1 MTVSWTS
8 RRAQLA
14 LRLVPKAL
22 IGLAFAH
29 PPRLPGPVL
38 PGFVRRAMST
48 TSYDVGRAQVATATP
63 GDALPGRHV
72 VLLHGGAYVLT
83 SPPAHWR
90 LLLGLARRARCR
102 VSYVEYPLA
111 PEHTVTTTTDTVVE
125 VWAELARRH
134 PDDELVLVGD
144 SAGGGLALVLGQL
157 LRDRGITPRPPRTAL
172 LSPWVDLAMTDA
184 ETIAMDSVDRVLPR
198 AGLRS
203 AARLYAGGLPLTDPL
218 LSPVNGD
225 LSGLGDLLV
234 LVSRAEQLVIQD
246 RRLAELAEAAHG
258 TTVVLHEHDG
268 LPHDWA
274 LFGLAEGAASLDEVA
289 AFLYPA

>member
-1 MTVSWTS
+1 MNPSWTS
-8 RRAQLA
+8 RPAQLG
-14 LRLVPKAL
+14 LRLLPKGL
-22 IGLAFAH
+22 VGLAFAH
-29 PPRLPGPVL
+29 PPRFPAPVL
-38 PGFVRRAMST
+38 PRFVRRAMT
-48 TSYDVGRAQVATATP
+48 TSSYAVGPAQVATATP

-90 LLLGLARRARCR
+90 VLLGLARRARCR
-102 VSYVEYPLA
+102 VTYVEYPLA
-111 PEHTVTTTTDTVVE
+111 PEHTVTTTTEAVVG

-134 PDDELVLVGD
+134 PGDDLVLVGD

-157 LRDRGITPRPPRTAL
+157 LRDRGLTPRPARTAL

-184 ETIAMDSVDRVLPR
+184 ETIALDRVDRVLPR
-198 AGLRS
+198 SGLLA
-203 AARLYAGGLPLTDPL
+203 AARRYAGGLPLEDPL
-218 LSPVNGD
+218 LSPLNGD

-234 LVSRAEQLVIQD
+234 LVSRAEQFLVQD
-246 RRLAELAEAAHG
+246 RRLAELASASDG

-268 LPHDWA
+268 LPHDWP

-289 AFLYPA
+289 AFLYP